1 MSSTRSYIPN
11 HIIDTTTGFTDRDE
25 VLVSLYDIC
34 KCYLTLEHANDMI
47 LFNDNCYD
55 RTRCND
61 LQDFYLMKY
70 NTAMSNGRYSYKVI
84 RDPRTN
90 THINYDDAMTR
101 LFFDSIY
108 IPCPFHI
115 YLRMYFPV
123 VCISLIIGIM
133 PQISSVCD

>member
-34 KCYLTLEHANDMI
+34 KCYLTLEHPDDMI

-55 RTRCND
+55 RSRFKD
-61 LQDFYLMKY
+61 LQEFYLKKY
-70 NTAMSNGRYSYKVI
+70 NTAMSEGRYRYKKVI

-90 THINYDDAMTR
+90 KDIDYDDAMTR
-101 LFFDSIY
+101 LFSDSIS
-108 IPCPFHI
+108 
-115 YLRMYFPV
+115 LSEETV
-123 VCISLIIGIM
+123 ESSLIRGTL
-133 PQISSVCD
+133 